1 MNRFC
6 SLVLLLSLG
15 AFGCGDDDSSTPD
28 ATPPT
33 PMDDAMPP
41 MGDAMPPMSD
51 ARPPMGDA
59 RPPMGDAMPP
69 MMIGCPGE
77 TTIEFD
83 TAVMGDT
90 SMDGWDEDISGWF
103 DNSDVACTTS
113 GRDYPAPYAV
123 YSLPMPA
130 GSDWDITVTGASGRP
145 GVDVSLVAW
154 TQSATDLSC
163 YPTRGV
169 GVVSCEAANSGGPG
183 RMGSETVRMTATTN
197 PYHLV
202 ILVSSPSTATS
213 GSFTLRVT
221 DHAG

>member
-1 MNRFC
+1 MNRFL
-6 SLVLLLSLG
+6 SLVLVLSLG
-15 AFGCGDDDSSTPD
+15 AFGCGDDDPAAPD
-28 ATPPT
+28 AMPP
-33 PMDDAMPP
+33 MADAMPP
-41 MGDAMPPMSD
+41 MGDAMPPMRD
-51 ARPPMGDA
+51 AMPPMGDA
-59 RPPMGDAMPP
+59 MPPMGDAMPP
-69 MMIGCPGE
+69 MMMGCPTE
-77 TTIEFD
+77 TRIEFD
-83 TAVMGDT
+83 TDVMGT
-90 SMDGWDEDISGWF
+90 TAMGGWDEDISDWF

-113 GRDYPAPYAV
+113 GADYPAPYAV

-154 TQSATDLSC
+154 TQSATDRTC

-169 GVVSCEAANSGGPG
+169 GVVSCEAASSGGPG

-202 ILVSSPSTATS
+202 ILVSSPSATTS